1 MRLTLP
7 CLLVLSVLGCVKR
20 APDGTVLRRLP
31 KCDQQGRGVRARP
44 LDEAV
49 QPCMRFLSQEPVDSS
64 RSLLG
69 LTTDASGK
77 ITRVCVAGSTHEADS
92 RFLNCVADQLEQA
105 PNVLPPNEAC
115 LVWTLNVSY

>member
-1 MRLTLP
+1 MRITLL
-7 CLLVLSVLGCVKR
+7 CLLVLSACVKR

-31 KCDQQGRGVRARP
+31 KCEKQGRGVRARP

-49 QPCMRFLSQEPVDSS
+49 QSCMRLLTSEPVDSS

-69 LTTDASGK
+69 LTTNENGK
-77 ITRVCVAGSTHEADS
+77 ITRVCVAGSTHESDS

-115 LVWTLNVSY
+115 LVWTLNVGY